1 MKFYLLFILE
11 VIMSY
16 NVELIEKIDEIF
28 GFNLNNNIDKVDYNF
43 WQYKLNQLYKPL
55 VKYFVYE
62 FSKFLDG
69 KNSNEA
75 TQIISLFIDFF
86 KLYYFQWDF
95 WYFKSKYSSFN
106 YKIPYGIWYLGKDT
120 EFWRASK
127 DCYYVK
133 TSDVISNIDIRVP
146 TQDLSLKQIRL
157 QFFKESKQIQ
167 EGNKVSM
174 ELTIEPIND
183 EESQELLWYNIYI
196 LNFAED
202 DTSKLLKE
210 KAIIEKIQNFW
221 IQVTPGVKKILSEF
235 LSKWWRDFFVHK
247 RLKDFLR
254 WELEWYLF
262 QVLKWDIQWRI
273 DILSIENKISELK
286 EKYSWDRDYIEY
298 QIAKIYAENTKD
310 LKTNLY
316 QDAYVWIYNFINILS
331 DLENF
336 KVSLWNKKRKIIK
349 QEYCISLW
357 KIENYE
363 GDISLKNQ
371 IFWEILDNEVQLK
384 IWEQDISKEKYLD
397 KISIDVIKKEL
408 SSWKIN
414 LIKNLVVETNYFCK
428 NSKLYEILSSRWVK
442 KLYDSDSILDWIMI
456 KSENYQGLKIL
467 TDDYREK
474 IQGIYID
481 PPFNLGEN
489 WNFLYKTDYLDG
501 SRCSLLVDRY
511 SEVHKLMMDSW
522 SIFTRCDI
530 NWDDLIRHICSL
542 IFSDGYLLSKI
553 TLRKLNQQWENIK
566 QFNPSTD
573 SLFHYWKSWIIK
585 FNHQYKDRQ
594 KAQNWIPMHSPRQ
607 NKSEQTIDIWWRIF
621 IAPFGR
627 HRTFSQ
633 SRIPNMIKEWRIKI
647 NESVVYT
654 DVYWNFQKGMPFY
667 LTSGKEILDSNRSDI
682 SWYSNTTGFKTENSE
697 ILLQRCIQSVTDK
710 KDIFMDYFSGSAT
723 TQAVAQKLWRK
734 RIGIELWEQFEQ
746 YDLPRLKSVLQGKK
760 SWISGQ
766 KEVDYQWW
774 GFFTYLYLNQYED
787 RFSMNGYLTRLED
800 DIVELRDLAI
810 DENTRISQILFLL
823 NELKNRIY
831 SIDDQLSNVELQSMS
846 RMLYR

>member
-414 LIKNLVVETNYFCK
+414 LI
-428 NSKLYEILSSRWVK
+428 
-442 KLYDSDSILDWIMI
+442 
-456 KSENYQGLKIL
+456 
-467 TDDYREK
+467 
-474 IQGIYID
+474 
-481 PPFNLGEN
+481 
-489 WNFLYKTDYLDG
+489 
-501 SRCSLLVDRY
+501 
-511 SEVHKLMMDSW
+511 
-522 SIFTRCDI
+522 
-530 NWDDLIRHICSL
+530 
-542 IFSDGYLLSKI
+542 
-553 TLRKLNQQWENIK
+553 
-566 QFNPSTD
+566 
-573 SLFHYWKSWIIK
+573 
-585 FNHQYKDRQ
+585 
-594 KAQNWIPMHSPRQ
+594 
-607 NKSEQTIDIWWRIF
+607 
-621 IAPFGR
+621 
-627 HRTFSQ
+627 
-633 SRIPNMIKEWRIKI
+633 
-647 NESVVYT
+647 
-654 DVYWNFQKGMPFY
+654 
-667 LTSGKEILDSNRSDI
+667 
-682 SWYSNTTGFKTENSE
+682 
-697 ILLQRCIQSVTDK
+697 
-710 KDIFMDYFSGSAT
+710 
-723 TQAVAQKLWRK
+723 
-734 RIGIELWEQFEQ
+734 
-746 YDLPRLKSVLQGKK
+746 
-760 SWISGQ
+760 
-766 KEVDYQWW
+766 
-774 GFFTYLYLNQYED
+774 
-787 RFSMNGYLTRLED
+787 
-800 DIVELRDLAI
+800 
-810 DENTRISQILFLL
+810 
-823 NELKNRIY
+823 
-831 SIDDQLSNVELQSMS
+831 
-846 RMLYR
+846 